1 MISHRYFHF
10 GPVIGGTRCDNDLCK
25 ELLNRGRKTT
35 RSHVKHLAG
44 HMEKENIYE
53 DHDKQWF
60 VENFSPY
67 FIPYFKKLQDVSD
80 PNYYYA
86 MNPFKEV
93 WLATLWINFMKAG
106 EFNPPHSHSGD
117 FSFVLYLQVPKELQK
132 EDHAFKGAGT

>member
-1 MISHRYFHF
+1 MKKILVTGAGGF
-10 GPVIGGTRCDNDLCK
+10 IGGHLVK

-106 EFNPPHSHSGD
+106 EFSIWLDG
-117 FSFVLYLQVPKELQK
+117 YTELGLAAAERRAAKTKTYNLKVQMVMIII
-132 EDHAFKGAGT
+132 EY